1 MLTDTFK
8 VASVERERS
17 MFGEII
23 GAISNFMYSYLLIVM
38 LVGVGLY
45 YTLRTRFVQLRL
57 FRETIRVITEKPEE
71 AGAVS
76 SFQALMVSTA
86 SRVGTGNIIGIS
98 TAICLGGYGAV
109 FWMWLI
115 AFVGG
120 ASAFIESTL
129 AQIYKKR
136 GPLGSYG
143 GPAYYIEA
151 ALGSRLLAV
160 LFAIALIATYGVG
173 FNMLCSYNLQ
183 STFMAYS
190 FYDPATTPWIIG
202 AVAAVLTGY
211 CLLGGGRRVIL
222 ATSTL
227 VPLMGVI
234 YIGVAF
240 VLTLLHLDML
250 PTIFANIF
258 SQAFDFQAIFS
269 GFAGSCMMYGIKR
282 GLYSNE
288 AGVGSAP
295 NAAAA
300 AHVSHPVKQGL
311 VQMLSVFIDTLL
323 ICTATA
329 FMCLS
334 SGVTPTPELAG
345 APYVQ
350 EALAANM
357 GSLSKAFITISMV
370 LFAFTTLLGNLFYV
384 DNCFAY
390 ILKAVPGPLFSIVYR
405 LIACVLIFI
414 GAGSS
419 MGTMWDLADV
429 TMGFMAIINLPVIC
443 LLGAPALRALEDYVA
458 QRQQGRNPVFKAAS
472 VGITQKLDYWQE
484 DK

>member
-1 MLTDTFK
+1 MF
-8 VASVERERS
+8 ASIV
-17 MFGEII
+17 

-38 LVGVGLY
+38 LVAVGLY
-45 YTLRTRFVQLRL
+45 YTLRTRLVQLRM
-57 FRETIRVITEKPEE
+57 FRETIRVILEKPE
-71 AGAVS
+71 GKDAVS

-109 FWMWLI
+109 FWMWVI
-115 AFVGG
+115 ALVGG

-136 GPLGSYG
+136 GEHGSYG

-151 ALGSRLLAV
+151 ALGSRALAV
-160 LFAIALIATYGVG
+160 LFSIALIATYGVG
-173 FNMLCSYNLQ
+173 FNMLCAYNLQ
-183 STFMAYS
+183 STFIAYS
-190 FYDPATTPWIIG
+190 FYNPTTTPWVIG
-202 AVAAVLTGY
+202 AVLAVLVGY
-211 CLLGGGRRVIL
+211 CLFGGGRRVIA

-227 VPLMGVI
+227 VPIMGVI
-234 YIGVAF
+234 YISVAF
-240 VLTLLHLDML
+240 VLTLLNIGQL
-250 PTIFANIF
+250 PAVVGKIF

-269 GFAGSCMMYGIKR
+269 GFAGSCVMFGIKR

-300 AHVSHPVKQGL
+300 ADVSHPVKQGL

-329 FMCLS
+329 FMCMT
-334 SGVTPTPELAG
+334 SGVEPVKELAG

-350 EALAANM
+350 TALGASM
-357 GSLSKAFITISMV
+357 GGVAKVFITVSMV
-370 LFAFTTLLGNLFYV
+370 LFAFTTLLGNLYYV

-390 ILKAVPGPLFSIVYR
+390 IMKAVPGPTFNMIYR
-405 LIACVLIFI
+405 AIACVVIFI

-419 MGTMWDLADV
+419 MGLMWDLADV
-429 TMGFMAIINLPVIC
+429 LMGCMAIINLPVIC
-443 LLGAPALRALEDYVA
+443 ILGGPALKAMDDYSK
-458 QRQQGRNPVFKAAS
+458 QREAGKNPVFVAKS
-472 VGITQKLDYWQE
+472 IGITQKLDYWQ
-484 DK
+484 D

>member
-1 MLTDTFK
+1 
-8 VASVERERS
+8 
-17 MFGEII
+17 MFARIV

-38 LVGVGLY
+38 LVAVGLY
-45 YTLRTRFVQLRL
+45 YTLRTRLVQLRM
-57 FRETIRVITEKPEE
+57 FKETIRVILEKPVG
-71 AGAVS
+71 ADAVS

-109 FWMWLI
+109 FWMWVI
-115 AFVGG
+115 AIVGG

-136 GPLGSYG
+136 GEHGSYG

-151 ALGSRLLAV
+151 ALGSRALAV
-160 LFAIALIATYGVG
+160 IFSIALIATYGVG
-173 FNMLCSYNLQ
+173 FNMLCAYNLQ
-183 STFMAYS
+183 STFIAYS
-190 FYDPATTPWIIG
+190 FYNEATTPWVIG
-202 AVAAVLTGY
+202 GILAVLVGY
-211 CLLGGGRRVIL
+211 CLFGGGRRVIA

-227 VPLMGVI
+227 VPIMGVI
-234 YIGVAF
+234 YISVAF
-240 VLTLLHLDML
+240 VLTLINIDQL
-250 PTIFANIF
+250 PAVVGKIF

-269 GFAGSCMMYGIKR
+269 GFAGSCVMFGIKR

-300 AHVSHPVKQGL
+300 ADVSHPVKQGL

-329 FMCLS
+329 FMCLT
-334 SGVTPTPELAG
+334 SGVEPVKELAG

-350 EALAANM
+350 TALAASM
-357 GSLSKAFITISMV
+357 GGVAKVFITVSMV
-370 LFAFTTLLGNLFYV
+370 LFAFTTLLGNLYYV

-390 ILKAVPGPLFSIVYR
+390 IMKAVPGPTFNMIYR
-405 LIACVLIFI
+405 AIACVVIFI

-419 MGTMWDLADV
+419 MGLMWDLADV
-429 TMGFMAIINLPVIC
+429 LMGCMAIINLPVIC
-443 LLGAPALRALEDYVA
+443 ILGGPALKAMDDYSK
-458 QRQQGRNPVFKAAS
+458 QREAGKNPVFKARS
-472 VGITQKLDYWQE
+472 IGVTQKLDYWQ
-484 DK
+484 D

>member
-1 MLTDTFK
+1 MF
-8 VASVERERS
+8 ASIV
-17 MFGEII
+17 

-38 LVGVGLY
+38 LVAVGLY
-45 YTLRTRFVQLRL
+45 YTLRTRLVQLRM
-57 FRETIRVITEKPEE
+57 FKETIRVILEKPVG
-71 AGAVS
+71 ADAVS

-109 FWMWLI
+109 FWMWVI
-115 AFVGG
+115 AIVGG

-136 GPLGSYG
+136 GEHGSYG

-151 ALGSRLLAV
+151 ALGSRALAV
-160 LFAIALIATYGVG
+160 LFSIALIATYGVG
-173 FNMLCSYNLQ
+173 FNMLCAYNLQ
-183 STFMAYS
+183 STFIAYS
-190 FYDPATTPWIIG
+190 FYNEATTPWVIG
-202 AVAAVLTGY
+202 GILAVLVGY
-211 CLLGGGRRVIL
+211 CLFGGGRRVIA

-227 VPLMGVI
+227 VPIMGVI
-234 YIGVAF
+234 YISVAF
-240 VLTLLHLDML
+240 VLTLINIDQL
-250 PTIFANIF
+250 PAVVGKIF

-269 GFAGSCMMYGIKR
+269 GFAGSCVMFGIKR

-300 AHVSHPVKQGL
+300 ADVSHPVKQGL

-329 FMCLS
+329 FMCMT
-334 SGVTPTPELAG
+334 SGVEPVKELAG

-350 EALAANM
+350 TALAASM
-357 GSLSKAFITISMV
+357 GGVAKVFITVSMV
-370 LFAFTTLLGNLFYV
+370 LFAFTTLLGNLYYV

-390 ILKAVPGPLFSIVYR
+390 IMKAVPGPTFNMIYR
-405 LIACVLIFI
+405 AIACVVIFI

-419 MGTMWDLADV
+419 MGLMWDLADV
-429 TMGFMAIINLPVIC
+429 LMGCMAIINLPVIC
-443 LLGAPALRALEDYVA
+443 ILGGPALKAMDDYSK
-458 QRQQGRNPVFKAAS
+458 QREAGKNPVFKARS
-472 VGITQKLDYWQE
+472 IGISQKLDYWQE
-484 DK
+484 

>member
-1 MLTDTFK
+1 MF
-8 VASVERERS
+8 ASIV
-17 MFGEII
+17 

-38 LVGVGLY
+38 LVAVGLY
-45 YTLRTRFVQLRL
+45 YTLRTRLVQLRM
-57 FRETIRVITEKPEE
+57 FKETIRVILEKPVG
-71 AGAVS
+71 ADAVS

-109 FWMWLI
+109 FWMWVI
-115 AFVGG
+115 AIVGG

-136 GPLGSYG
+136 GEHGSYG

-151 ALGSRLLAV
+151 ALGSRALAV
-160 LFAIALIATYGVG
+160 IFSIALIATYGVG
-173 FNMLCSYNLQ
+173 FNMLCAYNLQ
-183 STFMAYS
+183 STFIAYS
-190 FYDPATTPWIIG
+190 FYNEATTPWVIG
-202 AVAAVLTGY
+202 GILAVLVGY
-211 CLLGGGRRVIL
+211 CLFGGGRRVIA

-227 VPLMGVI
+227 VPIMGVI
-234 YIGVAF
+234 YISVAF
-240 VLTLLHLDML
+240 VLTLINIDQL
-250 PTIFANIF
+250 PAVVGKIF

-269 GFAGSCMMYGIKR
+269 GFAGSCVMFGIKR

-300 AHVSHPVKQGL
+300 ADVSHPVKQGL

-329 FMCLS
+329 FMCMT
-334 SGVTPTPELAG
+334 SGVEPVKELAG

-350 EALAANM
+350 TALAASM
-357 GSLSKAFITISMV
+357 GGVAKVFITVSMV
-370 LFAFTTLLGNLFYV
+370 LFAFTTLLGNLYYV

-390 ILKAVPGPLFSIVYR
+390 IMKAVPGPTFNMIYR
-405 LIACVLIFI
+405 AIACVVIFI

-419 MGTMWDLADV
+419 MGLMWDLADV
-429 TMGFMAIINLPVIC
+429 LMGCMAIINLPVIC
-443 LLGAPALRALEDYVA
+443 ILGRPALKAMDDYSK
-458 QRQQGRNPVFKAAS
+458 QREAGKNPVFKARS
-472 VGITQKLDYWQE
+472 IGITQKLDYWQ
-484 DK
+484 D

>member
-1 MLTDTFK
+1 MF
-8 VASVERERS
+8 ASIV
-17 MFGEII
+17 

-38 LVGVGLY
+38 LVAVGLY
-45 YTLRTRFVQLRL
+45 YTLRTRLVQLRM
-57 FRETIRVITEKPEE
+57 FKETIRVILEKPVG
-71 AGAVS
+71 ADAVS

-109 FWMWLI
+109 FWMWVI
-115 AFVGG
+115 AIVGG

-136 GPLGSYG
+136 GEHGSYG

-151 ALGSRLLAV
+151 ALGSRALAV
-160 LFAIALIATYGVG
+160 IFSIALIATYGVG
-173 FNMLCSYNLQ
+173 FNMLCAYNLQ
-183 STFMAYS
+183 STFIAYS
-190 FYDPATTPWIIG
+190 FYNEATTPWVIG
-202 AVAAVLTGY
+202 GILAVLVGY
-211 CLLGGGRRVIL
+211 CLFGGGRRVIA

-227 VPLMGVI
+227 VPIMGVI
-234 YIGVAF
+234 YISVAF
-240 VLTLLHLDML
+240 VLTLINIDQL
-250 PTIFANIF
+250 PAVVGKIF

-269 GFAGSCMMYGIKR
+269 GFAGSCVMFGIKR

-300 AHVSHPVKQGL
+300 ADVSHPVKQGL

-329 FMCLS
+329 FMCMT
-334 SGVTPTPELAG
+334 SGVEPVKELAG

-350 EALAANM
+350 TALAASM
-357 GSLSKAFITISMV
+357 GGVAKVFITVSMV
-370 LFAFTTLLGNLFYV
+370 LFAFTTLLGNLYYV

-390 ILKAVPGPLFSIVYR
+390 IMKAVPGPTFNMIYR
-405 LIACVLIFI
+405 AIACVVIFI

-419 MGTMWDLADV
+419 MGLMWDLADV
-429 TMGFMAIINLPVIC
+429 LMGCMAIINLPVIC
-443 LLGAPALRALEDYVA
+443 MLGGPALKAMDDYNEQRAA
-458 QRQQGRNPVFKAAS
+458 GKNPVFVAKS
-472 VGITQKLDYWQE
+472 IGITQKLDYWQ
-484 DK
+484 D

>member
-1 MLTDTFK
+1 MF
-8 VASVERERS
+8 ASIV
-17 MFGEII
+17 

-38 LVGVGLY
+38 LVAVGLY
-45 YTLRTRFVQLRL
+45 YTLRTRLVQLRM
-57 FRETIRVITEKPEE
+57 FKETIRVILEKPVG
-71 AGAVS
+71 ADAVS
-76 SFQALMVSTA
+76 SFQALMVSTS

-109 FWMWLI
+109 FWMWVI
-115 AFVGG
+115 AIVGG

-136 GPLGSYG
+136 GEHGSYG

-151 ALGSRLLAV
+151 TLGSRALAV
-160 LFAIALIATYGVG
+160 IFSIALIATYGVG
-173 FNMLCSYNLQ
+173 FNMLCAYNLQ
-183 STFMAYS
+183 STFIAYS
-190 FYDPATTPWIIG
+190 FYNEATTPWVIG
-202 AVAAVLTGY
+202 GILAVLVGY
-211 CLLGGGRRVIL
+211 CLFGGGRRVIA

-227 VPLMGVI
+227 VPIMGVI
-234 YIGVAF
+234 YISVAF
-240 VLTLLHLDML
+240 VLTLINIDQL
-250 PTIFANIF
+250 PAVVGKIF

-269 GFAGSCMMYGIKR
+269 GFAGSCVMFGIKR

-300 AHVSHPVKQGL
+300 ADVSHPVKQGL

-329 FMCLS
+329 FMCMT
-334 SGVTPTPELAG
+334 SGVEPVKELAG

-350 EALAANM
+350 TALAASM
-357 GSLSKAFITISMV
+357 GGLAKVFITVSMV
-370 LFAFTTLLGNLFYV
+370 LFAFTTLLGNLYYV

-390 ILKAVPGPLFSIVYR
+390 IMKSVPGPTFNMVYR
-405 LIACVLIFI
+405 ALACVVIFI

-419 MGTMWDLADV
+419 MGLMWDLADV
-429 TMGFMAIINLPVIC
+429 LMGCMAIINLPVIC
-443 LLGAPALRALEDYVA
+443 ILGGPALKAMDDYSK
-458 QRQQGRNPVFKAAS
+458 QREAGKNPVFKARS
-472 VGITQKLDYWQE
+472 IGISQKLDYWQE
-484 DK
+484 

>member
-1 MLTDTFK
+1 MF
-8 VASVERERS
+8 ASIV
-17 MFGEII
+17 

-38 LVGVGLY
+38 LVAVGLY
-45 YTLRTRFVQLRL
+45 YTLRTRLVQLRM
-57 FRETIRVITEKPEE
+57 FKETIRVILEKPVG
-71 AGAVS
+71 ADAVS

-109 FWMWLI
+109 FWMWVI
-115 AFVGG
+115 AIVGG

-136 GPLGSYG
+136 GEHGSYG

-151 ALGSRLLAV
+151 ALGSRALAV
-160 LFAIALIATYGVG
+160 IFSIALIATYGVG
-173 FNMLCSYNLQ
+173 FNMLCAYNLQ
-183 STFMAYS
+183 STFIAYS
-190 FYDPATTPWIIG
+190 FYNEATTPWVIG
-202 AVAAVLTGY
+202 GILAVLVGY
-211 CLLGGGRRVIL
+211 CLFGGGRRVIA

-227 VPLMGVI
+227 VPIMGVI
-234 YIGVAF
+234 YISVAF
-240 VLTLLHLDML
+240 VLTLINIDQL
-250 PTIFANIF
+250 PAVVGKIF

-269 GFAGSCMMYGIKR
+269 GFAGSCVMFGIKR

-300 AHVSHPVKQGL
+300 ADVSHPVKQGL

-329 FMCLS
+329 FMCMT
-334 SGVTPTPELAG
+334 SGVEPVKELAG

-350 EALAANM
+350 TALAASM
-357 GSLSKAFITISMV
+357 GGVAKVFITVSMV
-370 LFAFTTLLGNLFYV
+370 LFAFTTLLGNLYYV

-390 ILKAVPGPLFSIVYR
+390 IMKAVPGPTFNMIYR
-405 LIACVLIFI
+405 AIACVVIFI

-419 MGTMWDLADV
+419 MGLMWDLADV
-429 TMGFMAIINLPVIC
+429 LMGCMAIINLPVIC
-443 LLGAPALRALEDYVA
+443 ILGGPAL
-458 QRQQGRNPVFKAAS
+458 
-472 VGITQKLDYWQE
+472 
-484 DK
+484 

>member
-1 MLTDTFK
+1 MF
-8 VASVERERS
+8 ASIV
-17 MFGEII
+17 

-38 LVGVGLY
+38 LVAVGLY
-45 YTLRTRFVQLRL
+45 YTLRTRLVQLRM
-57 FRETIRVITEKPEE
+57 FRETIRVILEKPIGEH
-71 AGAVS
+71 AVS

-109 FWMWLI
+109 FWMWVI
-115 AFVGG
+115 AIVGG

-136 GPLGSYG
+136 GEHGSYG

-151 ALGSRLLAV
+151 ALGSRALAV
-160 LFAIALIATYGVG
+160 IFSIALIATYGVG
-173 FNMLCSYNLQ
+173 FNMLCAYNLQ
-183 STFMAYS
+183 STFIAYS
-190 FYDPATTPWIIG
+190 FYNPETTPWIIG
-202 AVAAVLTGY
+202 GVLAVLVGY
-211 CLLGGGRRVIL
+211 CLFGGGRRVIL

-227 VPLMGVI
+227 VPIMGVI
-234 YIGVAF
+234 YISVAF
-240 VLTLLHLDML
+240 VLTLININQL
-250 PTIFANIF
+250 PAVLGKIF

-269 GFAGSCMMYGIKR
+269 GFAGSCVMFGIKR

-300 AHVSHPVKQGL
+300 ADVSHPVKQGL

-329 FMCLS
+329 FMCMT
-334 SGVTPTPELAG
+334 SGVEPVKELAG

-350 EALAANM
+350 TALAVSM
-357 GSLSKAFITISMV
+357 GGVAKVFITVSMV
-370 LFAFTTLLGNLFYV
+370 LFAFTTLLGNLYYV

-390 ILKAVPGPLFSIVYR
+390 IMKAVPGPTFNMVYR
-405 LIACVLIFI
+405 LIACVVIFI

-419 MGTMWDLADV
+419 MGLMWDLADV
-429 TMGFMAIINLPVIC
+429 LMGCMAIINLPVIC
-443 LLGAPALRALEDYVA
+443 MLGGPALKAMDDYSE
-458 QRQQGRNPVFKAAS
+458 QREAGKNPVFVARS
-472 VGITQKLDYWQE
+472 IGITQKLDYWQE
-484 DK
+484 

>member
-1 MLTDTFK
+1 MF
-8 VASVERERS
+8 ASIV
-17 MFGEII
+17 
-23 GAISNFMYSYLLIVM
+23 GAISNFMYSYLLIIM
-38 LVGVGLY
+38 LVAVGLY
-45 YTLRTRFVQLRL
+45 YTLRTRLVQLRM
-57 FRETIRVITEKPEE
+57 FKETIRVILEKPVGEH
-71 AGAVS
+71 AVS

-109 FWMWLI
+109 FWMWVI
-115 AFVGG
+115 ALVGG

-136 GPLGSYG
+136 GEHGSYG

-151 ALGSRLLAV
+151 ALGSRALAV
-160 LFAIALIATYGVG
+160 IFSIALIATYGVG
-173 FNMLCSYNLQ
+173 FNMLCAYNLQ
-183 STFMAYS
+183 STFIAYS
-190 FYDPATTPWIIG
+190 FYNPDTTPWIIG
-202 AVAAVLTGY
+202 GVLAVLVGY
-211 CLLGGGRRVIL
+211 CLFGGGRRVIL

-227 VPLMGVI
+227 VPIMGVI
-234 YIGVAF
+234 YISVAF
-240 VLTLLHLDML
+240 VLTLININQL
-250 PTIFANIF
+250 PAVLGKIF

-269 GFAGSCMMYGIKR
+269 GFAGSCVMFGIKR

-300 AHVSHPVKQGL
+300 ADVTHPVKQGL

-329 FMCLS
+329 FMCMT
-334 SGVTPTPELAG
+334 SGVEPVKELAG

-350 EALAANM
+350 TALAASM
-357 GSLSKAFITISMV
+357 GGVAKVFITVSMV
-370 LFAFTTLLGNLFYV
+370 LFAFTTLLGNLYYV

-390 ILKAVPGPLFSIVYR
+390 IMKAVPGPTFNMVYR
-405 LIACVLIFI
+405 AIACVVIFI

-419 MGTMWDLADV
+419 MGLMWDLADV
-429 TMGFMAIINLPVIC
+429 LMGCMAIINLPVIC
-443 LLGAPALRALEDYVA
+443 ILGGPALKAMDDYSKQRAA
-458 QRQQGRNPVFKAAS
+458 GKNPVFVARS
-472 VGITQKLDYWQE
+472 IGITQKLDYWQE
-484 DK
+484 

>member
-1 MLTDTFK
+1 
-8 VASVERERS
+8 
-17 MFGEII
+17 MFATIVGE
-23 GAISNFMYSYLLIVM
+23 ISNFMYSYLLIVM
-38 LVGVGLY
+38 LVAVGLY
-45 YTLRTRFVQLRL
+45 YTLRTRLVQLRM
-57 FRETIRVITEKPEE
+57 FKETIRVILEKPV
-71 AGAVS
+71 GKNAVS

-109 FWMWLI
+109 FWMWVI
-115 AFVGG
+115 AIVGG

-136 GPLGSYG
+136 GEHGSYG

-151 ALGSRLLAV
+151 ALGSRALAV
-160 LFAIALIATYGVG
+160 IFSIALIATYGVG
-173 FNMLCSYNLQ
+173 FNMLCAYNLQ
-183 STFMAYS
+183 STFIAYS
-190 FYDPATTPWIIG
+190 FYNPETTPWIIG
-202 AVAAVLTGY
+202 GVLAVLVGY
-211 CLLGGGRRVIL
+211 CLFGGGRRVIL

-227 VPLMGVI
+227 VPIMGVI
-234 YIGVAF
+234 YISVAF
-240 VLTLLHLDML
+240 VLTLMNIGQL
-250 PTIFANIF
+250 PAVLGKIF

-269 GFAGSCMMYGIKR
+269 GFAGSCVMFGIKR

-300 AHVSHPVKQGL
+300 AEVSHPVKQGL

-329 FMCLS
+329 FMCMT
-334 SGVTPTPELAG
+334 SGVEPVKELAG

-350 EALAANM
+350 TALAASM
-357 GSLSKAFITISMV
+357 GGVAKVFITVSMV
-370 LFAFTTLLGNLFYV
+370 LFAFTTLLGNLYYV

-390 ILKAVPGPLFSIVYR
+390 IMKAVPGPTFNMVYR
-405 LIACVLIFI
+405 AIACVVIFI

-419 MGTMWDLADV
+419 MGLMWDLADV
-429 TMGFMAIINLPVIC
+429 LMGCMAIINLPVIC
-443 LLGAPALRALEDYVA
+443 ILGGPALKAMDDYSK
-458 QRQQGRNPVFKAAS
+458 QREAGKNPVFVARS
-472 VGITQKLDYWQE
+472 IGITQKLDYWQE
-484 DK
+484 

>member
-1 MLTDTFK
+1 MF
-8 VASVERERS
+8 ASIV
-17 MFGEII
+17 

-38 LVGVGLY
+38 LVAVGLY
-45 YTLRTRFVQLRL
+45 YTLRTRLVQLRM
-57 FRETIRVITEKPEE
+57 FKETIRVILEKPVG
-71 AGAVS
+71 ADAVS

-109 FWMWLI
+109 FWMWVI
-115 AFVGG
+115 AIVGG

-136 GPLGSYG
+136 GEHGSYG

-151 ALGSRLLAV
+151 ALGSRALAV
-160 LFAIALIATYGVG
+160 LFSIALIATYGVG
-173 FNMLCSYNLQ
+173 FNMLCAYNLQ
-183 STFMAYS
+183 STFIAYS
-190 FYDPATTPWIIG
+190 FYNEATTPWVIG
-202 AVAAVLTGY
+202 GILAVLVGY
-211 CLLGGGRRVIL
+211 CLFGGGRRVIA

-227 VPLMGVI
+227 VPIMGVI
-234 YIGVAF
+234 YISVAF
-240 VLTLLHLDML
+240 VLTLLNIDQL
-250 PTIFANIF
+250 PTVVGKIF

-269 GFAGSCMMYGIKR
+269 GFAGSCVMFGIKR

-300 AHVSHPVKQGL
+300 ADVSHPVKQGL

-329 FMCLS
+329 FMCMT
-334 SGVTPTPELAG
+334 SGVEPVKELAG

-350 EALAANM
+350 TALAASM
-357 GSLSKAFITISMV
+357 GGVAKVFITVSMV
-370 LFAFTTLLGNLFYV
+370 LFAFTTLLGNLYYV

-390 ILKAVPGPLFSIVYR
+390 IMKAVPGPTFNMIYR
-405 LIACVLIFI
+405 AIACVVIFI

-419 MGTMWDLADV
+419 MGLMWDLADV
-429 TMGFMAIINLPVIC
+429 LMGCMAIINLPVIC
-443 LLGAPALRALEDYVA
+443 ILGGPALKAMDDYSK
-458 QRQQGRNPVFKAAS
+458 QREAGKNPVFVAKS
-472 VGITQKLDYWQE
+472 IGITQKLDYWQ
-484 DK
+484 D